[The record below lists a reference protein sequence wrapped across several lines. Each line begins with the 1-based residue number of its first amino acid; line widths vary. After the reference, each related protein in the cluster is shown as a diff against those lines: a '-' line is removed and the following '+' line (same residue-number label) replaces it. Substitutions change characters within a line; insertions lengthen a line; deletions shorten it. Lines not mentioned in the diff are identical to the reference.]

1 MGFSVLKYLA
11 DDSAADD
18 TALAARPT
26 FVQSTNIATSVAA
39 DRPTFVQSTNIATS
53 VAADRPTFT
62 ESTNLVTALTADRP
76 TFVQSTNIAAYA
88 VSSYQPLVGLFVSG
102 TNLYFVDANYVTN
115 TVTITPVEAP

>member
-1 MGFSVLKYLA
+1 MKTLTLAFALLACAAFGIPEYSGAPRSPRIWTAGDPMGFSVLKYLA

-18 TALAARPT
+18 TALAA
-26 FVQSTNIATSVAA
+26 
-39 DRPTFVQSTNIATS
+39 
-53 VAADRPTFT
+53 
-62 ESTNLVTALTADRP
+62 RP